1 MLRRKML
8 RRIVSFLTVLALLA
22 GAAFIGS
29 GNQAVAAERPKFI
42 KIAGSSLAGTWFRI
56 CAMAAAILNEK
67 VKGTTFS
74 ATLGG
79 GISNI
84 QRLDSAQLEMGLAM
98 TSGLGF
104 AKYGTGPFKGKPTSK
119 VAAIGVLYKSP
130 YHVVVHANSNIKSPA
145 DFLGKEIAVG
155 KNGWSTELFTRTLL
169 EAYDLSYDKITK
181 SGGRIHFV
189 GWGPMARLMKDK
201 RIDAAVF
208 ATPVPVPQ
216 LLDVTTTRPIRVLG
230 IDKQHLDWFAKNYPA
245 YYQMTIAKG
254 SYKGHEQ
261 DATTFGDSVTMA
273 VNRDIDDDLVYEI
286 TKALFG
292 NTKILAKV
300 HKALSSMAPEN
311 ALTGIKVPLHPGAYR
326 FYKEKGI
333 KVPKNIIP

>member
-1 MLRRKML
+1 MLG
-8 RRIVSFLTVLALLA
+8 RITSFLSVLVLLA
-22 GAAFIGS
+22 GTAFIGS
-29 GNQAVAAERPKFI
+29 ANQAVAAERPEFVR
-42 KIAGSSLAGTWFRI
+42 IAGSSLAGTWFRI
-56 CAMAAAILNEK
+56 SAMAAAILNEK
-67 VKGTTFS
+67 VEGTTFS

-84 QRLDSAQLEMGLAM
+84 KRIDSAKLEMGLAM

-104 AKYGTGPFKGKPTSK
+104 ANFGTGPFKGSPTSK

-130 YHVVVHANSNIKSPA
+130 YHVVVHANSDIKSPA
-145 DFLGKEIAVG
+145 DLAGKEIAVG
-155 KNGWSTELFTRTLL
+155 KNGWSTELFARTLL
-169 EAYDLSYDKITK
+169 ESYDLSYDKIK
-181 SGGRIHFV
+181 QGGGRIHFV

-216 LLDVTTTRPIRVLG
+216 LLDVTTSHPIRVLG

-245 YYQMTIAKG
+245 YYQMTIPKG

-261 DATTFGDSVTMA
+261 DITTFGDSVTMTI
-273 VNRDIDDDLVYEI
+273 NRDIDDDLVYEI
-286 TKALFG
+286 TKALFE
-292 NTKILAKV
+292 NKNILAKV
-300 HKALSSMAPEN
+300 HKALASMAPEN
-311 ALTGIKVPLHPGAYR
+311 ALMGIKVPLHPGAYR

-333 KVPKNIIP
+333 NVPKDITP

>member
-1 MLRRKML
+1 ML
-8 RRIVSFLTVLALLA
+8 RRIACILSIIALLVGGTVL
-22 GAAFIGS
+22 GS
-29 GNQAVAAERPKFI
+29 GSQAFASEKPQFV

-67 VKGTTFS
+67 VEGTTFS

-84 QRLDSAQLEMGLAM
+84 KRIDSAKLEMGLAM

-104 AKYGTGPFKGKPTSK
+104 AQYGTGPFKGSPTKK

-130 YHVVVHANSNIKSPA
+130 YHLVVRADSDIQSPA
-145 DFLGKEIAVG
+145 DLSNKQIAVG
-155 KNGWSTELFTRTLL
+155 KNGWSTELFARTVL
-169 EAYDLSYDKITK
+169 ESYNLSYEKIK
-181 SGGRIHFV
+181 KNGGGVHFV

-201 RIDAAVF
+201 RIDAAIF

-216 LLDVTTTRPIRVLG
+216 LLDVTTAHPIRVLNF
-230 IDKQHLDWFAKNYPA
+230 DKQHLDWFAKNYPA
-245 YYQMTIAKG
+245 YYQMPIAKG
-254 SYKGHEQ
+254 SYKGHVE
-261 DATTFGDSVTMA
+261 DITTFGDSVTMTI
-273 VNRDIDDDLVYEI
+273 NRDIDDDLAYKI
-286 TKALFG
+286 TKALFE
-292 NTKILAKV
+292 NKKVLAKV
-300 HKALSSMAPEN
+300 HKALSSMSPEN

-333 KVPKNIIP
+333 KVPKDITP